1 MAGFNISDAALSGF
15 GVIKRNPLAPA
26 VWGLVQM
33 ALVAVPLLLIL
44 PSMIELFGLAAHA
57 AQTDQEPEIS
67 QIMAIQSRMMMV
79 SPLSW
84 LGQLVGTGL
93 VIGAV
98 FRAVL
103 SPGEGRW
110 FFMRFSMAEVML
122 VAVSIVFKILL
133 AVAILVGVI
142 VVAIAAVA
150 LYQASEAAGIIAG
163 VIGGLALVIAAIWGG
178 LRFSLSWP
186 MSFDR
191 KNFLLFESWPLTRGQ
206 AGGLFLMGLLN
217 AILVTIIQSVV
228 FGAVFGVVAAAF
240 FGLGGFDFTDE
251 TQFLQPERLKALI
264 PWGIGLMVLS
274 GLVSGYL
281 IALMAAPW
289 AAAYKALRPQE
300 VVE

>member
-1 MAGFNISDAALSGF
+1 MASFNITDAALSGF

-26 VWGLVQM
+26 VWGLVQI
-33 ALVAVPLLLIL
+33 ALVAAPLLLML
-44 PSMIELFGLAAHA
+44 PAMIELFGLAAHA
-57 AQTDQEPEIS
+57 AQTEQEPEMA
-67 QIMAIQSRMMMV
+67 QIMAIQSRMMTV

-93 VIGAV
+93 IIGAV

-103 SPGEGRW
+103 SPGENRW

-142 VVAIAAVA
+142 IVAIAGVA

-163 VIGGLALVIAAIWGG
+163 VVGALVMVGVAVWGG

-217 AILVTIIQSVV
+217 VILVIVIQSI
-228 FGAVFGVVAAAF
+228 VFGVVLGVAAALLFGVGGLDVTNEAEF
-240 FGLGGFDFTDE
+240 FKPE
-251 TQFLQPERLKALI
+251 TLKGLI
-264 PWGIGLMVLS
+264 PWGIGLMVIS
-274 GLVSGYL
+274 GIISGYL
-281 IALMAAPW
+281 TTIMAAPW

-300 VVE
+300 VAE